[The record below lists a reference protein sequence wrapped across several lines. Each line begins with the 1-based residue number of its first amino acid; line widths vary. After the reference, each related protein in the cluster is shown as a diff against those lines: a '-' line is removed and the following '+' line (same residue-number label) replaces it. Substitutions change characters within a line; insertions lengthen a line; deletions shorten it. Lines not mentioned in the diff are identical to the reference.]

1 MNRSTSVSATPLL
14 ELRRID
20 KSFGPVQVL
29 RDVDFTAAAGEVTAL
44 VGDNGAGKSTL
55 VKCIGGIYPIDSGE
69 YYYDG
74 RPVTVH
80 SPRDASSLGVEIVY
94 QDLALCENLDIVQNM
109 FLGRER
115 VRGLTLDEPTMEQM
129 AAQTLDRLSV
139 RTVKSIRQQVS
150 SLSGGQRQTVAIAKA
165 VLWNS
170 KLVILDE
177 PTAALGVAQTAQV
190 LELVRQLADN
200 GLAVVLISH
209 NMNDVFAVADRIACL
224 FLGRMAAQVKATDVT
239 YSQVVELITAGRSG
253 NLGLPPAAVDA
264 HTTTTNLDA
273 NGATR

>member
-1 MNRSTSVSATPLL
+1 MTTPLL
-14 ELRRID
+14 ELRGIN
-20 KSFGPVQVL
+20 KSFGAVHVL
-29 RDVDFTAAAGEVTAL
+29 RDVDFTAYAGEVTAL

-55 VKCIGGIYPIDSGE
+55 VKCVGGIHPYESGE
-69 YYYDG
+69 YLYDG
-74 RPVTVH
+74 RPVHVH
-80 SPRDASSLGVEIVY
+80 SPRDAAALGVEIVY
-94 QDLALCENLDIVQNM
+94 QDLALCDNLDIVQNM

-115 VRGLTLDEPTMEQM
+115 RSGLVLDEPTMEQL

-139 RTVKSIRQQVS
+139 RTVSSVRQQVA

-170 KLVILDE
+170 RLVILDE

-209 NMNDVFAVADRIACL
+209 NMNDVFAVADRIAAL
-224 FLGRMAAQVKATDVT
+224 YLGRTAAQVRASDITH
-239 YSQVVELITAGRSG
+239 SQIVELITAGRSG
-253 NLGLPPAAVDA
+253 DLGMAPTGASAADIDLDEVD
-264 HTTTTNLDA
+264 
-273 NGATR
+273 